1 MLTEKVKKDM
11 QNAMKAKDEL
21 RLSVL
26 RGALSEFTNAL
37 VATKRK
43 PTEQL
48 TDDEAIAV
56 FKRLAK
62 QRKESVEQFT
72 KGNRPELAEKEM
84 KELAII
90 EEYLPEQAS
99 REQIEK
105 IAKEKIKEMAFT
117 DKAKMGQLMG
127 AIMKE
132 LGGNADG
139 AVVKEVVESLLSQSS
154 SKN

>member
-11 QNAMKAKDEL
+11 QDAMRSKDEL
-21 RLSVL
+21 RLLVL

-37 VATKRK
+37 VAAKKK
-43 PTEQL
+43 PT
-48 TDDEAIAV
+48 DELSDTEALAV

-62 QRKESVEQFT
+62 QRKESAEQFT

-90 EEYLPEQAS
+90 EGYLPEQAS
-99 REQIEK
+99 KEQIEEVAKIK
-105 IAKEKIKEMAFT
+105 IAELGAADRT
-117 DKAKMGQLMG
+117 KMGQLMG

-132 LGGNADG
+132 FGGNADG
-139 AVVKEVVESLLSQSS
+139 TVVKEVVEELLP
-154 SKN
+154 

>member
-11 QNAMKAKDEL
+11 QDALRAKDAL

-37 VATKRK
+37 VAAKKK
-43 PTEQL
+43 PT
-48 TDDEAIAV
+48 DELSDEDALAV

-62 QRKESVEQFT
+62 QRKESAEQFT

-84 KELAII
+84 KELEII
-90 EEYLPEQAS
+90 EEYLPEKAS
-99 REQIEK
+99 KEQIEEVAKIK
-105 IAKEKIKEMAFT
+105 IAELGAV
-117 DKAKMGQLMG
+117 DKSKMGQLMG

-139 AVVKEVVESLLSQSS
+139 TVVKEVVEELLP
-154 SKN
+154 